1 MIEAQAAANPRLK
14 NRDMDRLIHVLTI
27 YVDSTTRDAGASDPV
42 PGSNRAALGKQW
54 PITWLADRCPRN
66 TYVPRY

>member
-54 PITWLADRCPRN
+54 PIT
-66 TYVPRY
+66 